1 MPSPFILIAI
11 VALAGLAM
19 FSLNACS
26 KPTVSVGAS
35 IPANTVILDVRT
47 PGEFA
52 GGHLEGAINLPV
64 DQIGSAA
71 KVLSDKSTPVV
82 VYCASGGR
90 SRSARIAL
98 MAAGHTQVDDAGGIG
113 NAAKVLNRAVVR

>member
-1 MPSPFILIAI
+1 MPSPLTIIAI

-19 FSLNACS
+19 VSLNACS
-26 KPTVSVGAS
+26 RPTVTAGAPL
-35 IPANTVILDVRT
+35 PANTVILDVRT

-64 DQIGSAA
+64 DQISRAGQ
-71 KVLSDKSTPVV
+71 VLPDKGTPVV

-90 SRSARIAL
+90 SRSARSAL
-98 MAAGHTQVDDAGGIG
+98 LAAGHTQVEDAGGIG
-113 NAAKVLNRAVVR
+113 NAAKALGKAVVR